1 MHKEIDTHGYA
12 EEKDKSRR
20 DCAQNSHYSSV
31 RLGRWGTVC
40 DDGWG
45 LDETRVVCRQL
56 GYEYGTPSYNGGG
69 REYGLRV
76 WLDDVACSGS
86 EIRLDRCRHATW
98 GVENCNNENVNIVCR
113 EYRMPSHTLLLN
125 HMATLDG
132 PRKMALGLPIAF
144 YDRDSRPR
152 VKPSTIFARTV
163 GHVCLPAPRIITVT
177 VPHLSLGHTASLSE
191 NGGCSHQCNNGDKT
205 GYICSCPDTALLLAS
220 DQRTCYSPYAS
231 ILCTSDSIT
240 VSLDKTGLAGL
251 RAEYL
256 QLDGPGC
263 VARDT
268 PSHIVLTLPLHGCG
282 TVRKDDGEDWVY
294 ENHLTSR
301 RISVAGVV
309 SPVRKLNITVHC
321 RYPRRVHVDEMYH
334 VHSEQ
339 LRFLQSTDGNFSLS
353 LELEHGGHVYKPGG
367 PALVVDPGAPL
378 TVRLA
383 LNESHPD
390 LQAFATN
397 CQATSTP
404 DTGDPAS
411 QYHLI
416 QDGCLLDST
425 LQENRTGSDDVLQ
438 IQAFKFVGQEGA
450 VFLHCDVLVCNSSDP
465 SSRCQQGCVIGSGI
479 RRDQPA
485 TFMEKHHVQVGPLLL
500 MPGGLL
506 LGGATSAEM
515 EQDNNAEHQQFHYMP
530 KGTPPS

>member
-1 MHKEIDTHGYA
+1 MYTA
-12 EEKDKSRR
+12 
-20 DCAQNSHYSSV
+20 
-31 RLGRWGTVC
+31 
-40 DDGWG
+40 
-45 LDETRVVCRQL
+45 VVCRQL

-98 GVENCNNENVNIVCR
+98 GVENCNNENVNIVC
-113 EYRMPSHTLLLN
+113 H
-125 HMATLDG
+125 LDE
-132 PRKMALGLPIAF
+132 
-144 YDRDSRPR
+144 
-152 VKPSTIFARTV
+152 
-163 GHVCLPAPRIITVT
+163 CQ
-177 VPHLSLGHTASLSE
+177 SE

-256 QLDGPGC
+256 QLDGPG
-263 VARDT
+263 
-268 PSHIVLTLPLHGCG
+268 
-282 TVRKDDGEDWVY
+282 
-294 ENHLTSR
+294 
-301 RISVAGVV
+301 
-309 SPVRKLNITVHC
+309 
-321 RYPRRVHVDEMYH
+321 
-334 VHSEQ
+334 
-339 LRFLQSTDGNFSLS
+339 

-416 QDGCLLDST
+416 QDG
-425 LQENRTGSDDVLQ
+425 
-438 IQAFKFVGQEGA
+438 
-450 VFLHCDVLVCNSSDP
+450 
-465 SSRCQQGCVIGSGI
+465 GI

-485 TFMEKHHVQVGPLLL
+485 TFMEKHHVQV
-500 MPGGLL
+500 
-506 LGGATSAEM
+506 AEK
-515 EQDNNAEHQQFHYMP
+515 DD
-530 KGTPPS
+530 KL